1 MDKVLLKGGRTMREI
16 VISNEEFSRDELP
29 LFRSPHYPILFP
41 FVIFWVS
48 VAESFVAWAALFGHW
63 RVRQTEILFGSCHSE
78 SMEQDL
84 DAVDDSVRRF

>member
-1 MDKVLLKGGRTMREI
+1 MRET
-16 VISNEEFSRDELP
+16 VINDEGLWRDEPP
-29 LFRSPHYPILFP
+29 LFGSPRYPILFP

-63 RVRQTEILFGSCHSE
+63 RVRQTEILFDSCRPG

-84 DAVDDSVRRF
+84 DAVDDLVRRF